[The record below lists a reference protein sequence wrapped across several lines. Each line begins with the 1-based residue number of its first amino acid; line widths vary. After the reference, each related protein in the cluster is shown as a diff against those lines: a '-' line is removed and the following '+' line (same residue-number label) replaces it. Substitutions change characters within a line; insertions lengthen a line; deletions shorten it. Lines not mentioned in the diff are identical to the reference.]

1 MRLTNYIRDAFVTA
15 AMQDVP
21 KIDYEEQIRKA
32 YTEAHIDAM
41 PPEVA
46 KVYKKHGEWFNHSY
60 KHVQGV
66 NSTFTVPKPQHV
78 EVMLDP
84 KRVAAINLMAEKA
97 KTQRTTRNELADRL
111 KGIAYGATTRKA
123 LLEALPEFEKYLP
136 EDTPKASRSVPAI
149 ANLVSDFTKAGWPA
163 SNKVKA

>member
-21 KIDYEEQIRKA
+21 KVDYEAEIRKA
-32 YTEAHIDAM
+32 YTEAYIDAM

-46 KVYKKHGEWFNHSY
+46 KAYKKNPEWFNHSY

-66 NSTFTVPKPQHV
+66 NSSFKVPCPEQSPYPT
-78 EVMLDP
+78 LDP
-84 KRVAAINLMAEKA
+84 KRVAAINLLAEKA

-136 EDTPKASRSVPAI
+136 EDTPKACRSVPAI

-163 SNKVKA
+163 SKAK

>member
-21 KIDYEEQIRKA
+21 KVDYEEQIRKA
-32 YTEAHIDAM
+32 YVDAFIEAM
-41 PPEVA
+41 PAEIQKA
-46 KVYKKHGEWFNHSY
+46 YKKHPEYFNHQY
-60 KHVQGV
+60 KYVHGV
-66 NSTFTVPKPQHV
+66 NSSFQVPHPNIGTVNIDPQR
-78 EVMLDP
+78 E
-84 KRVAAINLMAEKA
+84 AAINLLAEKA
-97 KTQRTTRNELADRL
+97 KKQRTTRNELGDRL

-136 EDTPKASRSVPAI
+136 EDTPKACRSVPAI

-163 SNKVKA
+163 SKGAKA

>member
-21 KIDYEEQIRKA
+21 KVDYEAEIRKA
-32 YTEAHIDAM
+32 YTEAYIDAM

-46 KVYKKHGEWFNHSY
+46 KAYKKNPEWFNHSY

-66 NSTFTVPKPQHV
+66 NSSFRVPCPEQSPYPT
-78 EVMLDP
+78 LDP
-84 KRVAAINLMAEKA
+84 KRVAAINLLAEKA
-97 KTQRTTRNELADRL
+97 KVQRTTRNELAERL

-136 EDTPKASRSVPAI
+136 EDTPKACRSVPAI

-163 SNKVKA
+163 TKAK

>member
-1 MRLTNYIRDAFVTA
+1 MRLTNLIRDSFVRA

-21 KIDYEEQIRKA
+21 KVDYEAEVCKA
-32 YTEAHIDAM
+32 HTEAYIDAM

-46 KVYKKHGEWFNHSY
+46 KAYKKHPEWFNHSY

-66 NSTFTVPKPQHV
+66 NSSFKVPSPENAPYPV
-78 EVMLDP
+78 LDA
-84 KRVAAINLMAEKA
+84 KRVTAINLLAEKA
-97 KTQRTTRNELADRL
+97 KAQRTTRNELAERL

-136 EDTPKASRSVPAI
+136 EDTPKACRSVPAI

-163 SNKVKA
+163 KK

>member
-21 KIDYEEQIRKA
+21 KVDYESQIRQA
-32 YTEAHIDAM
+32 YVDAYVAAM
-41 PPEVA
+41 PPDVA
-46 KVYKKHGEWFNHSY
+46 KTYKKNPEWFNHSY

-66 NSTFTVPKPQHV
+66 NTSFRVPSP
-78 EVMLDP
+78 ENAPYTALDSQ
-84 KRVAAINLMAEKA
+84 RVAAINLLAEKA
-97 KTQRTTRNELADRL
+97 KTQRTTRNELAERL

-123 LLEALPEFEKYLP
+123 LLDALPEFEKYLP
-136 EDTPKASRSVPAI
+136 EDTPKGSRSVPAI

-163 SNKVKA
+163 KK